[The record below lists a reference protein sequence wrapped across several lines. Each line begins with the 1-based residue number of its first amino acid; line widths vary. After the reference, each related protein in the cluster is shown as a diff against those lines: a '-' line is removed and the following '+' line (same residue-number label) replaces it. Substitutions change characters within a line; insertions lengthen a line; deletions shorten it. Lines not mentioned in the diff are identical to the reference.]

1 MMRSGFFTGEELL
14 KTGSLR
20 RRPNESQLRRFR
32 VFDVPIVI
40 GNLCD
45 LAVGHVG
52 TAMIRNIFTMAVE
65 RLGTPLRRT
74 ASARLVHIN
83 GDGPLVCSAPDGRC
97 TRIGMRKHPGRINSI
112 HFEDMRR
119 HRK

>member
-1 MMRSGFFTGEELL
+1 MKIGLLLVNPICSMVRRTLRSDVRDA
-14 KTGSLR
+14 TGSQ
-20 RRPNESQLRRFR
+20 PPQ
-32 VFDVPIVI
+32 
-40 GNLCD
+40 
-45 LAVGHVG
+45 AVGHVWI
-52 TAMIRNIFTMAVE
+52 AMLRNIFTMAVE

-83 GDGPLVCSAPDGRC
+83 GDGPLVCSAHVGRG
-97 TRIGMRKHPGRINSI
+97 TRIGMRKPHGRTSSI